1 MTTQKT
7 VNVKDMSRAF
17 RLAAR
22 KLEKSGAI
30 EYEIREGKPSE
41 LRLYN
46 LRKFFRKYANQMGV
60 ENVSYLMRHTVR
72 GSDPNYKPQD
82 AEFYRELYAVE
93 AMPFLRLETATPTET
108 EKTIVELKN
117 QLNEKSQESKQIKQ
131 ELANQNGYLSSIL
144 TLLYNNKGDFETRE
158 NEKLGDDF
166 LELWKKIENE
176 RTKNLMAAWN
186 NPEAKLVPYQDIVEA
201 LTKELKRIM
210 KPYEEIKQQSA
221 DTKEDESV

>member
-1 MTTQKT
+1 
-7 VNVKDMSRAF
+7 MSRAF

-82 AEFYRELYAVE
+82 PEFYRELYALE

-117 QLNEKSQESKQIKQ
+117 QLNEKSQEIKQIKQ

>member
-1 MTTQKT
+1 
-7 VNVKDMSRAF
+7 
-17 RLAAR
+17 
-22 KLEKSGAI
+22 
-30 EYEIREGKPSE
+30 
-41 LRLYN
+41 
-46 LRKFFRKYANQMGV
+46 
-60 ENVSYLMRHTVR
+60 
-72 GSDPNYKPQD
+72 
-82 AEFYRELYAVE
+82 VE

-221 DTKEDESV
+221 DTKEDKSV